1 MEEILA
7 PYKIRLDIPVL
18 WGHMDS
24 MGHVNNTIYLRYM
37 ESARL
42 DYFLRFDP
50 TMIGAG
56 MILHSIDCRFRIP
69 LTYPDTVTVGAR
81 ITKIEPF
88 RVTMHQIVVSH
99 QYGKIAAEGS
109 ALMVGYDYKKLEKAP
124 IPESVR
130 QIILDIDDPEVIE

>member
-24 MGHVNNTIYLRYM
+24 MQHVNNTVYFRYM

-50 TMIGAG
+50 SITGAG
-56 MILHSIDCRFRIP
+56 MILHSCDCRFRVP

-88 RVTMHQIVVSH
+88 RVTMHQIIVSH
-99 QYGKIAAEGS
+99 KYEKIAAEGT
-109 ALMVGYDYKKLEKAP
+109 ALMVGYDYEKLTKAP
-124 IPESVR
+124 VPEAIR
-130 QIILDIDDPEVIE
+130 KIIIDIDDPEISE

>member
-7 PYKIRLDIPVL
+7 PYKIRLDIPIL

-24 MGHVNNTIYLRYM
+24 MQHVNNTMYFRYM

-50 TMIGAG
+50 AMTGAG
-56 MILHSIDCRFRIP
+56 MILHSCDCRFRIP

-99 QYGKIAAEGS
+99 NYGKIAAEGS
-109 ALMVGYDYKKLEKAP
+109 AIMVGYNYEKLEKAP
-124 IPESVR
+124 ISDSVK
-130 QIILDIDDPEVIE
+130 QIILGIDDPEVIH